1 MGVKDSVYEME
12 KRVRKLRSKM
22 NQLADT
28 MKLSNAALCELSTAM
43 TEFKELSELAT
54 SSASAKRIS
63 QIKSTNHAL
72 CELSHSMTASI
83 ETQFSSKADR
93 KLHRGRRAP
102 LIFRNIE
109 DTLCM

>member
-22 NQLADT
+22 SQLADT